1 MTDNGKG
8 KKIVAFL
15 CNWCSYTAA
24 DLAGT
29 SRLKYEPD
37 IRIIRVMCS
46 SRVDPVFILKALM
59 DGADGVLVGGC
70 APGDCHYSKGNFY
83 ARRKVALAKKLAETM
98 GLNPE
103 RIRLSWIPASEG
115 PRFVSVVNEFSKK
128 IEELGGNPA
137 KREVYV

>member
-83 ARRKVALAKKLAETM
+83 ARRKVALAKKLPETM